1 MENILII
8 GSGGQL
14 GSELEEYLVE
24 LYGEEKI
31 FSSDINDL
39 NKKTSN
45 FILLDA
51 LDKKKMYEVVKKNK
65 IKVIYHLAAVLSAKG
80 ENNPIHTWN
89 VNMNTLFNVLELA
102 REKII
107 SKVFWPSSIAVFG
120 PSSPMNPALQFS
132 IKDPITVYGISKL
145 SGESWCEYYNKN
157 HSTDIRSIRF
167 PGIISYKSLPGGGT
181 TDYAVDIFHSAIKN
195 KKFSCFL
202 SKDTYLPMLYIE
214 DALNAIHK
222 IMEAEKSKLSLS
234 SSYNLS
240 AMSFS
245 PEELFDSIKKYIKD
259 FEISYNPD
267 ERQKI
272 ADSWPN
278 NVEDS
283 YARNDWGWKEKFD
296 LEKMTKEII
305 MKLKN
310 INNLS

>member
-1 MENILII
+1 
-8 GSGGQL
+8 
-14 GSELEEYLVE
+14 
-24 LYGEEKI
+24 
-31 FSSDINDL
+31 
-39 NKKTSN
+39 
-45 FILLDA
+45 
-51 LDKKKMYEVVKKNK
+51 
-65 IKVIYHLAAVLSAKG
+65 
-80 ENNPIHTWN
+80 
-89 VNMNTLFNVLELA
+89 
-102 REKII
+102 
-107 SKVFWPSSIAVFG
+107 
-120 PSSPMNPALQFS
+120 MNPALQFS

-305 MKLKN
+305 MKLKT
-310 INNLS
+310 